1 MEILQNAD
9 TLVALQNIEPVHV
22 FVCDDRISDPLIQMI
37 PDYALP
43 LPGKFTVF
51 RHQRHEVGSEGS
63 LPAGGLGADNLIK
76 RNADKAK
83 RLLRADALMID
94 NFIQSGQIRVFTF

>member
-1 MEILQNAD
+1 
-9 TLVALQNIEPVHV
+9 
-22 FVCDDRISDPLIQMI
+22 MI
-37 PDYALP
+37 
-43 LPGKFTVF
+43 
-51 RHQRHEVGSEGS
+51 GSPTGS

-83 RLLRADALMID
+83 RLLRADALMIY